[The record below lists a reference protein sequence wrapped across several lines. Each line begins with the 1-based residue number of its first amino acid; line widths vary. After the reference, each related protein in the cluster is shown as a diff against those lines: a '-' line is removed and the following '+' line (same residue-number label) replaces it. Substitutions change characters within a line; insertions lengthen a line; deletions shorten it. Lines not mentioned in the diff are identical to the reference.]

1 MATAVPVLMKEEII
15 KNLIEVKFMNVSSR
29 KDVLTLS
36 VDDQSYRSCVILD
49 NPLNDGITIYKAN
62 NNVYAII

>member
-49 NPLNDGITIYKAN
+49 NPLNDGIAIYMP
-62 NNVYAII
+62 AIMFMQ